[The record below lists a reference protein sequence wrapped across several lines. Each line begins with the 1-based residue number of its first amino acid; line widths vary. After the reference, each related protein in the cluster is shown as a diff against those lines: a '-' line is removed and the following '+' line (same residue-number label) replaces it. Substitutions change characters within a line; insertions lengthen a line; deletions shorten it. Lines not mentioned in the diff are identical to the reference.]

1 MTREEIITL
10 VNNVFVEQFEL
21 EPSELLP
28 EKNLFEDLGLDSL
41 DIVDMLVELHKTF
54 GIALRQNE
62 EVRSVRT
69 LNDIYDFLE
78 RYAAE
83 HPDQIRES
91 GV

>member
-21 EPSELLP
+21 DLAELLP

-41 DIVDMLVELHKTF
+41 DIVDLLVELHKTF
-54 GIALRQNE
+54 GVALRQNE
-62 EVRSVRT
+62 EIRSVRT
-69 LNDIYDFLE
+69 LGDVYDFLE

-83 HPDQIRES
+83 HPDQIREP
-91 GV
+91 GK

>member
-1 MTREEIITL
+1 MTRDEIITL

-28 EKNLFEDLGLDSL
+28 EKHLFEDLGLDSL

-91 GV
+91 GL

>member
-21 EPSELLP
+21 DTSELLP
-28 EKNLFEDLGLDSL
+28 EKHLFEDLGLDSL

-69 LNDIYDFLE
+69 LGNVYDFLE

-83 HPDQIRES
+83 HPDQIRKP
-91 GV
+91 